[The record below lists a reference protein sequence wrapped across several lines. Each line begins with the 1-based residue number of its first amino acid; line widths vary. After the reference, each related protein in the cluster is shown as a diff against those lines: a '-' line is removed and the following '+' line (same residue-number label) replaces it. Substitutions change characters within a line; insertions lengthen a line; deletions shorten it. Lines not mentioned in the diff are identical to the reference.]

1 MASLLQVFNRC
12 SQPPSAPSLLIRET
26 ERNQQVERTGELI
39 SKQVRDQ
46 PPDQSDSIHYQ
57 EAFTELPYLL
67 FAIGMFMNFWGLY
80 VGFFYIGSFSRN
92 R

>member
-1 MASLLQVFNRC
+1 ML
-12 SQPPSAPSLLIRET
+12 
-26 ERNQQVERTGELI
+26 VERTGELI

-57 EAFTELPYLL
+57 EQINGSIIVEWAAFTELPYLL

-80 VGFFYIGSFSRN
+80 VGFFYIGSFSESTG
-92 R
+92 